1 MSLLTNK
8 VFDPLFS
15 KSWSSSAEL
24 EILLPTKNQDGR
36 TELPVDVPSVGDPI
50 RGSPKKAKPF
60 RIYFLTNKT
69 PSVFGPQWLETV
81 QPA

>member
-1 MSLLTNK
+1 M
-8 VFDPLFS
+8 
-15 KSWSSSAEL
+15 
-24 EILLPTKNQDGR
+24 

-50 RGSPKKAKPF
+50 RESPKKAKPF

>member
-8 VFDPLFS
+8 VFDQLFS

-24 EILLPTKNQDGR
+24 EILLPTKNQAEGR
-36 TELPVDVPSVGDPI
+36 NFQWTFRPWETQLG
-50 RGSPKKAKPF
+50 GSPKKAKPF

-69 PSVFGPQWLETV
+69 PSVFGPQ
-81 QPA
+81 

>member
-8 VFDPLFS
+8 VFNQLFS

-50 RGSPKKAKPF
+50 RGAPKKAKPF

-69 PSVFGPQWLETV
+69 PNVFGPQWLETE